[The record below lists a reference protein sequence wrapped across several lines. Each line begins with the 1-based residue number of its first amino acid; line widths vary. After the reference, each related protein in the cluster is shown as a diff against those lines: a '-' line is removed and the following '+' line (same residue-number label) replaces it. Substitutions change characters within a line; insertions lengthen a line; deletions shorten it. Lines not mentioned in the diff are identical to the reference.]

1 MQQYLD
7 LCHRIIEMGEWVTN
21 RRTGKRCLTLINADL
36 NYNVVANELPLI
48 TTRKSY
54 WQAAIAELLGYI
66 RGYDSAANFR
76 QLGTRS

>member
-36 NYNVVANELPLI
+36 NYNVAA
-48 TTRKSY
+48 KSY
-54 WQAAIAELLGYI
+54 CQIWCTGSG
-66 RGYDSAANFR
+66 RVPV
-76 QLGTRS
+76 